1 MPARTLLEEIRGL
14 EGHFGLIVRAEDS
27 GSRSGNRPARI
38 EKEEKGWLSILSA
51 KFRTRILH
59 GFF

>member
-1 MPARTLLEEIRGL
+1 MEEIRGL

-59 GFF
+59 GFS